1 MPIGY
6 EDRATLRRKTLLV
19 GAGALAM
26 FVVCLC
32 IDNYHGRFASPLEV
46 ASCYVM
52 WFQQL
57 YASFFDPNGVMSG
70 TELLQLNSSYFSLMA
85 QAGVTVITAIG
96 GVLLALAGSLYQT
109 VFRNPIASPSMLGV
123 SSGIQLGV
131 LILVLLFGTAAT
143 TLGALRYCFSYGCAA
158 ATLVLLF
165 VCARLIGGKGR
176 PLNVVNMLVIGTLIS
191 QLIGVV
197 TTYVTWYLFDDE
209 LWEVYNTI
217 NEMLTVDTSWY
228 VFVFLLVTILL
239 SCVPVFLLRFRLN
252 CLSFDE
258 TDIRMMGVDPR
269 RVQLIALICGTI
281 MMIGAQVSVGTVSM
295 LSLVVPHVSRAFF
308 GAEFRKQ
315 LVGNVL
321 IGAFIMLACR
331 VILSLIPAVGLALPI
346 GTVVSVLVLP
356 AFVWMIAIQ
365 QRSWE

>member
-6 EDRATLRRKTLLV
+6 EDRATLRRKTLIV
-19 GAGALAM
+19 GIATAVLAL
-26 FVVCLC
+26 VCLC
-32 IDNYHGRFASPLEV
+32 VDDYHGRFAPPSEV
-46 ASCYVM
+46 ISCYAM

-57 YASFFDPNGVMSG
+57 YARFFDPNAVLSG
-70 TELLQLNSSYFSLMA
+70 TELLAFNQSYFSLMA
-85 QAGVTVITAIG
+85 RAGVTVITAIG

-109 VFRNPIASPSMLGV
+109 VFRNPIASPSMLGI
-123 SSGIQLGV
+123 SSGTQLGV
-131 LILVLLFGTAAT
+131 LVLVLVFGTAAPS
-143 TLGALRYCFSYGCAA
+143 LGGVRYCLSYGCALGV
-158 ATLVLLF
+158 LVLLF
-165 VCARLIGGKGR
+165 VCSRLISGKGK
-176 PLNVVNMLVIGTLIS
+176 PLNVVNMLVVGTLIS
-191 QLIGVV
+191 QLIGVI
-197 TTYVTWYLFDDE
+197 TTYVTWYVFDDE

-228 VFVFLLVTILL
+228 VFVFLLVTILV
-239 SCVPVFLLRFRLN
+239 SVVPVFLLRFRLN
-252 CLSFDE
+252 SLSFDE
-258 TDIRMMGVDPR
+258 SDMRMMGVNPHG
-269 RVQLIALICGTI
+269 VQLIALACGTI
-281 MMIGAQVSVGTVSM
+281 MMIGAQVSVGTVAM

-331 VILSLIPAVGLALPI
+331 VLLSLIPEVGLALPI